1 MQDKNKSLW
10 RQLSKYVF
18 AGAAALGPLVGTLWL
33 LYIIYKLL
41 LKVGDSMVHFIW
53 NLVLYISGQKQDPLP
68 AQLQGVEFIHF
79 LLPVLLLLGAGL
91 LLANPT
97 GKKIVRVAE
106 AVITRLPLVGFI
118 YKALAQ
124 FFGAIKGLEGER
136 KFKSVVFVEYPSPGC
151 RLIGF
156 VTGEFQ
162 EHSECE
168 GLTSVFV
175 PTSPN
180 PLTGFLILI
189 ENEKIQTSN
198 MTVEEASKMVLSAGL
213 VTPLVHVPPKNSGS
227 D

>member
-1 MQDKNKSLW
+1 MEGRNKSLW
-10 RQLSKYVF
+10 VQLSKLIL
-18 AGAAALGPLVGTLWL
+18 AGAAALGPLVGTIWL

-41 LKVGDSMVHFIW
+41 VKVGDS
-53 NLVLYISGQKQDPLP
+53 LVDFLWRFVV
-68 AQLQGVEFIHF
+68 QLSNDAAAPPQFPGIGFLHF
-79 LLPVLLLLGAGL
+79 LLPLLILLGAGF
-91 LLANPT
+91 LLANPA
-97 GKKIVRVAE
+97 GKKVMKIIS
-106 AVITRLPLVGFI
+106 AVVTRLPLVGFI

-124 FFGAIKGLEGER
+124 FFGAVDGLKGER

-162 EHSECE
+162 EHAECE

-189 ENEKIQTSN
+189 ENEKIQPSE

-213 VTPLVHVPPKNSGS
+213 VTP

>member
-1 MQDKNKSLW
+1 MQLKNKSPW
-10 RQLSKYVF
+10 ARLSKLIL
-18 AGAAALGPLVGTLWL
+18 AGGVVIGPMVGTLWL

-41 LKVGDSMVHFIW
+41 LKVGDSMVNFIW
-53 NLVLYISGQKQDPLP
+53 RFVLYLSNHTSTPPQFPGIG
-68 AQLQGVEFIHF
+68 FIHF
-79 LLPVLLLLGAGL
+79 LLPLLVLLGAGF

-97 GKKIVRVAE
+97 GKRMLRVVE
-106 AVITRLPLVGFI
+106 SVVIRLPLVGFI
-118 YKALAQ
+118 YKALSQ
-124 FFGAIKGLEGER
+124 FVGAIEGLEGER
-136 KFKSVVFVEYPSPGC
+136 KFKSVVFVEYPSSGC

-189 ENEKIQTSN
+189 ENEKIQPSN
-198 MTVEEASKMVLSAGL
+198 MSVEEASKLVLSAGL
-213 VTPLVHVPPKNSGS
+213 VTPRGVRSEE
-227 D
+227 